1 MSEPFLMDSS
11 YVIALINIKDRNN
24 EQARLWAECFMTHPL
39 ITTDAVLLEIGNAL
53 SRNGREKAI
62 RIINHALTADEIEI
76 VHLNPIL
83 FKAGLKLYE
92 AYKDKTRGLVDCVSF
107 AVMREMNLST
117 ALTFD
122 KHFTQAGFRIP
133 NSSNDST

>member
-1 MSEPFLMDSS
+1 MPEPLFVDSS
-11 YVIALINIKDRNN
+11 YVIALMNINDRNN
-24 EQARLWAECFMTHPL
+24 AQARLWAERFMTHPL

-62 RIINHALTADEIEI
+62 RIIHRALTADEIEI
-76 VHLNPIL
+76 VHLNPVL
-83 FKAGLKLYE
+83 FRAGLELYE
-92 AYKDKTRGLVDCVSF
+92 AYKDKTWGLVDCVSF
-107 AVMREMNLST
+107 TVMREMHLPT

-133 NSSNDST
+133 NSWDDSA